1 MALETGQGSVRVR
14 QHEDEA
20 DPENGN
26 DRQAEE
32 RRGLQQ
38 GTKIVG
44 QAKGPPF

>member
-1 MALETGQGSVRVR
+1 MALKAGKGSVRVR
-14 QHEDEA
+14 QDEDEA

-38 GTKIVG
+38 GAKILG
-44 QAKGPPF
+44 QDRPPF